1 MPDEQDQLRAQ
12 VLGPIT
18 VQDLHRLY
26 DYWAARRKAG
36 RLPSRADVDP
46 IELPFVLAD
55 LLLVDVLRVPLRF
68 RYRLIGSNIILPP
81 SMDMNGRFVDEHPDV
96 EFRKQALSVYTQV
109 ATTGRPVAVIHDTI
123 IDRRVRRHQTVL
135 LPLAADGATV
145 DMILVAMRYQRRSR

>member
-1 MPDEQDQLRAQ
+1 MPEDEDTLRAQ

-18 VQDLHRLY
+18 VPELHRLY
-26 DYWAARRKAG
+26 DYWAARAKPG

-55 LLLVDVLRVPLRF
+55 LLLVDVLRDPLRF

-109 ATTGRPVAVIHDTI
+109 ATAGRPVAVVHDAI
-123 IDRRVRRHQTVL
+123 VDRRLRRHQTLL

-145 DMILVAMRYQRRSR
+145 DMILLAMRYQRRSR

>member
-1 MPDEQDQLRAQ
+1 MTEDDEQLRAQ

-18 VQDLHRLY
+18 VPELHRLY
-26 DYWAARRKAG
+26 DYWRARFQAG

-46 IELPFVLAD
+46 IDLPFVLAD
-55 LLLVDVLRVPLRF
+55 LLLVDVLRDPLRF

-81 SMDMNGRFVDEHPDV
+81 NLDMNGRFVDEHPDV

-109 ATTGRPVAVIHDTI
+109 ATTRRPVAVRHDAI
-123 IDRRVRRHQTVL
+123 IDGRLRRHQTLL
-135 LPLAADGATV
+135 LPLAADGTMV